1 MKFLVDMP
9 LSPELAAWLRSSGH
23 DAVHADE
30 IGLDRAPDVEIIQAA
45 IAAAQTIVTADLDY
59 PRLLAT
65 AGLKQPKP
73 YLVSRW
79 QLDRCSSSVW
89 MRFCGC
95 CPSPRSRRVLSS
107 LNEIDCAG
115 AGYLSCFDY
124 LAASNPP
131 CAQCAAFAGSVRNLM
146 NAIAGSGA
154 VFAASMPAA

>member
-65 AGLKQPKP
+65 AGLN
-73 YLVSRW
+73 S
-79 QLDRCSSSVW
+79 
-89 MRFCGC
+89 
-95 CPSPRSRRVLSS
+95 PSLILFRDGNWTDAR
-107 LNEIDCAG
+107 
-115 AGYLSCFDY
+115 
-124 LAASNPP
+124 
-131 CAQCAAFAGSVRNLM
+131 
-146 NAIAGSGA
+146 
-154 VFAASMPAA
+154 PAYG